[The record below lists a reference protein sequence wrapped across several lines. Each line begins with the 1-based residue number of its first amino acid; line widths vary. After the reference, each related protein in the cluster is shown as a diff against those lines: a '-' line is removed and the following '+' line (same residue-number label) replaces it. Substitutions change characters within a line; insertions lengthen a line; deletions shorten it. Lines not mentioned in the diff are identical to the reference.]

1 MEDNCSRTGV
11 ERSETRMAHL
21 EGQIV
26 INRPVEVV
34 FDFVADERNE
44 PRFNP
49 QMRRVE
55 QISAGPIGLG
65 TRFRAETL
73 SMGRTVEMVIEF
85 TTFER
90 PRQLASHT
98 HMSSMDIR
106 GTLTFEPVPEGSV
119 MHWLWEMEP
128 RGILRLMT
136 PMITCMG
143 RRQEQ
148 TIWTSL
154 KRYLEEQEMQPPP
167 ADEAGGPTR

>member
-1 MEDNCSRTGV
+1 
-11 ERSETRMAHL
+11 MARI

-65 TRFRAETL
+65 TEFRAETL

-90 PRQLASHT
+90 PRQLAST
-98 HMSSMDIR
+98 ALPSPRSGAPSRR
-106 GTLTFEPVPEGSV
+106 GAAKSADAAAPAS
-119 MHWLWEMEP
+119 
-128 RGILRLMT
+128 
-136 PMITCMG
+136 
-143 RRQEQ
+143 
-148 TIWTSL
+148 
-154 KRYLEEQEMQPPP
+154 PP
-167 ADEAGGPTR
+167 T